1 MTNTTALYGDGIH
14 DDRPAIQAMLD
25 SGMPLV
31 HLPIPQNRYSLSGTL
46 YIHSGQTL
54 LLDSGARVTLLPD
67 ANCAMLEN
75 ADADT
80 WSADITVI
88 GGIWD
93 MNHSAQNPNPY
104 HFPDPKTGKKTRD
117 VYKEI
122 GYTPE
127 SGKMPPIYTGM
138 CFRFS
143 HIRRFR
149 FADITIVNPVT
160 YGLQCSY
167 VEDFTVENLQFD
179 YTEGSPKLWNMDGI
193 HIEGGCKNGLVRNLK
208 GACHDDLVAI
218 TSDDSIWG
226 PIENITVDGIYAE
239 HCHSAVRLLSVAL
252 PVRNIHITNIYG
264 SYYVYCITLS
274 KYYQSDARSGFE
286 NICIDHVYA
295 SICEGTVDVGGNY
308 EPLIAIGS
316 GMNIRRLSVSHLYRH
331 ETRCQL
337 AAIGVAVDTVIE
349 RLSLSECD
357 QTTSLDTPVPFLEN
371 RGIIEKL
378 YLVNVANKAGDV
390 IVNQG
395 TVSQIMEL

>member
-1 MTNTTALYGDGIH
+1 MGHEILYGDGIH
-14 DDRPAIQAMLD
+14 DDRPAIQQLLD
-25 SGMPLV
+25 SGV
-31 HLPIPQNRYSLSGTL
+31 RCIRLPEPPKQYRLSGTL
-46 YIHSGQTL
+46 YIHGGQTL
-54 LLDSGARVTLLPD
+54 VLDAGTTVKLLPG

-75 ADADT
+75 AEPDA
-80 WSADITVI
+80 WCEDISVI

-93 MNHSAQNPNPY
+93 MNHAEQNPNPY
-104 HFPDPKTGKKTRD
+104 HFPDPVTGKKTQE
-117 VYKEI
+117 VYQEI
-122 GYTPE
+122 EYTPE
-127 SGKMPPIYTGM
+127 SGKMPPVYTGM

-149 FADITIVNPVT
+149 FSDITIVNPVT
-160 YGLQCSY
+160 YGMQCSY
-167 VEDFTVENLQFD
+167 VEDFTIENLQFD

-274 KYYQSDARSGFE
+274 KYYQSEARSGFD

-295 SICEGTVDVGGNY
+295 SVCEGTVDVGGNY

-316 GMNIRRLSVSHLYRH
+316 GMDIRRLSVSHLYRH
-331 ETRCQL
+331 ETRCPL
-337 AAIGVAVDTVIE
+337 AAIGVAPDTVIE
-349 RLSLSECD
+349 RLSVSECD
-357 QTTSLDTPVPFLEN
+357 QTTSLDAAVPFLEN
-371 RGIIEKL
+371 RGTIEKL
-378 YLVNVANKAGDV
+378 YLVNVENKAGEV
-390 IVNQG
+390 LVNHG
-395 TVSQIMEL
+395 TVSHITEI